1 MTATIPDHLMGMGQ
15 GALHIVR
22 ALRGAAH
29 DAFFVGGCVR
39 DLLRGEV
46 PEDYD
51 IVTSARPEQVM
62 SIFPRTYPVGI
73 SFGVVIVSEGGQT
86 HEVATY
92 RKEAEYED
100 GRHPSQVS
108 FATAREDVYRRDF
121 TVNGLLMDPET
132 GEVVDYVGGVADIE
146 RRVIRT
152 IGNPEER
159 FAEDH
164 LRMLRAVRFA
174 ANLGFHIDGETLE
187 AIKRHSED
195 IARVS
200 AERVREELS
209 RILTGP
215 GPRQGLE
222 WLQDTGLLSQVLPE
236 IETMRGVSQ
245 PPRFH
250 PEGDVWEHTLTM
262 LALLPQDR
270 SDQEIE
276 RHPDPDA
283 WGHTMEKPSIRPHGC
298 GITAILPPEQCHRER
313 DSRLAWAVLL
323 HDVGKPATR
332 TESGTGVHFYG
343 HVKKGLEIA
352 AAVMRRLKF
361 SNADLDVVLALIE
374 NHMRFMHVQDMRP
387 NTVKKFLRMPD
398 FDLHLALHRL
408 DCLGS
413 HGLLDNH
420 EFCRGKLQELTAEDL
435 HPPRLLTG
443 HDLQELGFQPGP
455 QFREILSTIE
465 DAQLNGEITTAQEAR
480 KLVISRF
487 LSGSAADGH
496 E

>member
-1 MTATIPDHLMGMGQ
+1 MMARIPDSLTGMMGQ
-15 GALHIVR
+15 GALRIVR
-22 ALRGAAH
+22 TLRLAGH
-29 DAFFVGGCVR
+29 EAFFVGGCVR
-39 DLLRGEV
+39 DLLRGEA

-51 IVTSARPEQVM
+51 IVTSARPDVVQAL
-62 SIFPRTYPVGI
+62 FPRTYPVGV
-73 SFGVVIVSEGGQT
+73 SFGVILVSEGDHA

-174 ANLGFHIDGETLE
+174 ANLGFLIDAETLG
-187 AIKRHSED
+187 AIKRQLAD

-200 AERVREELS
+200 AERVREELT

-215 GPRQGLE
+215 GPRQGME
-222 WLQDTGLLSQVLPE
+222 WLQVTGLLSQLLPE
-236 IETMRGVSQ
+236 VEALRGVSQ
-245 PPRFH
+245 PPQFH
-250 PEGDVWEHTLTM
+250 PEGDVWEHTLGM
-262 LALLPQDR
+262 LALLPQ
-270 SDQEIE
+270 E
-276 RHPDPDA
+276 RRHD
-283 WGHTMEKPSIRPHGC
+283 MEADG
-298 GITAILPPEQCHRER
+298 
-313 DSRLAWAVLL
+313 RLAWAALL
-323 HDVGKPATR
+323 HDVGKPATL
-332 TESGTGVHFYG
+332 TESETGVHFYG
-343 HVKKGLEIA
+343 HVKKGAEIA
-352 AAVMRRLKF
+352 AAIMRRLKF
-361 SNADLDVVLALIE
+361 SKADLDVVLALIE
-374 NHMRFMHVQDMRP
+374 NHMRFMHVQEMRP

-413 HGLLDNH
+413 HGHLDNDV
-420 EFCRGKLQELTAEDL
+420 FCRGKLKELTTEDL
-435 HPPRLLTG
+435 RPPRLLTG
-443 HDLQELGFQPGP
+443 HDLLALGFQPGP
-455 QFREILSTIE
+455 LFREILNALE
-465 DAQLNGEITTAQEAR
+465 DAQLNGEITTVQEAQQ
-480 KLVISRF
+480 LVISRF
-487 LSGSAADGH
+487 LPGSAADGH

>member
-1 MTATIPDHLMGMGQ
+1 MKATIPDSLTGTGQ

-22 ALRGAAH
+22 TLRRAGH
-29 DAFFVGGCVR
+29 EAFFVGGCVR
-39 DLLRGEV
+39 DLLRGET

-51 IVTSARPEQVM
+51 IVTSAHPEQVL
-62 SIFPRTYPVGI
+62 SLFPRTYPVGV
-73 SFGVVIVSEGGQT
+73 SFGVVLVGEGDLLY
-86 HEVATY
+86 EVATY

-108 FATAREDVYRRDF
+108 FATAKEDVCRRDF

-132 GEVVDYVGGVADIE
+132 GEIVDYVGGVADIE

-174 ANLGFHIDGETLE
+174 ANLGFIIAGETLA
-187 AIKRHSED
+187 AIKRHRAD
-195 IARVS
+195 IIRVS
-200 AERVREELS
+200 AERVREELT
-209 RILTGP
+209 RVLNGP
-215 GPRQGLE
+215 GPRQGME
-222 WLQDTGLLSQVLPE
+222 WLQDTGLLAQLLPE
-236 IETMRGVSQ
+236 IEALRGVSQ

-262 LALLPQDR
+262 LALLP
-270 SDQEIE
+270 EE
-276 RHPDPDA
+276 RRHDPEAD
-283 WGHTMEKPSIRPHGC
+283 G
-298 GITAILPPEQCHRER
+298 
-313 DSRLAWAVLL
+313 RLAWAVLL

-332 TESGTGVHFYG
+332 TESETGVHFYG
-343 HVKKGLEIA
+343 HVKIGAEIA
-352 AAVMRRLKF
+352 AAIMRRLKF
-361 SNADLDVVLALIE
+361 SKADLDVVLALIE
-374 NHMRFMHVQDMRP
+374 NHMRFMHVQEMRP

-408 DCLGS
+408 DCRGS
-413 HGLLDNH
+413 HGYLDNDI
-420 EFCRGKLQELTAEDL
+420 FCRGKLQELSAADL

-443 HDLQELGFQPGP
+443 NDLQELGFLPGP
-455 QFREILSTIE
+455 LFREMLNAIE

-480 KLVISRF
+480 QLVMARF
-487 LSGSAADGH
+487 LSGSAADGR

>member
-1 MTATIPDHLMGMGQ
+1 MTAAIPDSLTGMGQ
-15 GALHIVR
+15 GALRIVR
-22 ALRGAAH
+22 TLRNAGH
-29 DAFFVGGCVR
+29 EAFFVGGCVR
-39 DLLRGEV
+39 DLFRGEA

-51 IVTSARPEQVM
+51 IVTSARPDAVQAL
-62 SIFPRTYPVGI
+62 FPRTYPVGV
-73 SFGVVIVSEGGQT
+73 SFGVILVNEGDHA

-108 FATAREDVYRRDF
+108 FATAKEDVYRRDF
-121 TVNGLLMDPET
+121 TINGLLMDPET
-132 GEVVDYVGGVADIE
+132 GEIVDYVGGVADIE

-174 ANLGFHIDGETLE
+174 ANLGFLIDTETLG
-187 AIKRHSED
+187 AIKRHSAD

-200 AERVREELS
+200 AERVREEMT

-222 WLQDTGLLSQVLPE
+222 WLQATGLLSQLLPE
-236 IETMRGVSQ
+236 IEAMRGVSQ
-245 PPRFH
+245 PPQFH
-250 PEGDVWEHTLTM
+250 PEGDVWEHTLSI
-262 LALLPQDR
+262 LALLPQ
-270 SDQEIE
+270 E
-276 RHPDPDA
+276 RRPDTEA
-283 WGHTMEKPSIRPHGC
+283 NG
-298 GITAILPPEQCHRER
+298 
-313 DSRLAWAVLL
+313 RLAWAALL

-332 TESGTGVHFYG
+332 TESETGVHFYG
-343 HVKKGLEIA
+343 HVKKGAEIA
-352 AAVMRRLKF
+352 AAIMRRLKF
-361 SNADLDVVLALIE
+361 SKADQDVVLALLE

-413 HGLLDNH
+413 HGHLDNDV
-420 EFCRGKLQELTAEDL
+420 FCRGKLKELTTEDL

-443 HDLQELGFQPGP
+443 HDLQALGFQPGP
-455 QFREILSTIE
+455 LFREILSTIE
-465 DAQLNGEITTAQEAR
+465 DAQLNGEIATAKEAR
-480 KLVISRF
+480 QLVISRF

>member
-1 MTATIPDHLMGMGQ
+1 MTAAIPDSLEGMGQ

-22 ALRGAAH
+22 TLRSAGH
-29 DAFFVGGCVR
+29 EAFFVGGCVR
-39 DLLRGEV
+39 DLLRGEA

-51 IVTSARPEQVM
+51 IVTSAHPELVM
-62 SIFPRTYPVGI
+62 ALFPRTYPVGI
-73 SFGVVIVSEGGQT
+73 SFGVILVSDGNHA

-121 TVNGLLMDPET
+121 TINGLLMDPET
-132 GEVVDYVGGVADIE
+132 GEIVDYVGGVADIE
-146 RRVIRT
+146 KRVIRT

-174 ANLGFHIDGETLE
+174 ANLDFLIDADILG
-187 AIKRHSED
+187 AIKRHAAD

-200 AERVREELS
+200 AERVREELT

-215 GPRQGLE
+215 CPHQGME
-222 WLQDTGLLSQVLPE
+222 SLQATGLLSQLLPE
-236 IETMRGVSQ
+236 IEGLRGVSQ

-250 PEGDVWEHTLTM
+250 PEGDVWEHTMIM
-262 LALLPQDR
+262 LALLPR
-270 SDQEIE
+270 ERGHDQE
-276 RHPDPDA
+276 A
-283 WGHTMEKPSIRPHGC
+283 YG
-298 GITAILPPEQCHRER
+298 
-313 DSRLAWAVLL
+313 RLAWAALL
-323 HDVGKPATR
+323 HDVGKPVTR
-332 TESGTGVHFYG
+332 TENETGIHFYD
-343 HVKKGLEIA
+343 HVKKGAEIA
-352 AAVMRRLKF
+352 AAIMRRLKF
-361 SNADLDVVLALIE
+361 SKADMGVVLALIE

-413 HGLLDNH
+413 HGHLDNDV
-420 EFCRGKLQELTAEDL
+420 FCRGKLKELTTEDL

-455 QFREILSTIE
+455 LFREILNKIE
-465 DAQLNGEITTAQEAR
+465 DAQLNGEIATTEEA
-480 KLVISRF
+480 KQLVISRF
-487 LSGSAADGH
+487 LSGSAANGH

>member
-1 MTATIPDHLMGMGQ
+1 MTTIPDSFTGMAQ
-15 GALHIVR
+15 GALRIVR
-22 ALRGAAH
+22 ILRGAAH
-29 DAFFVGGCVR
+29 EAFFVGGCVR
-39 DLLRGEV
+39 DLLRGKV

-62 SIFPRTYPVGI
+62 SIFPRTYPVGV
-73 SFGVVIVSEGGQT
+73 SFGVILVSESDLLY
-86 HEVATY
+86 EVATY

-132 GEVVDYVGGVADIE
+132 GEIVDYVGGVADIE

-164 LRMLRAVRFA
+164 LRMLRAIRFA
-174 ANLGFHIDGETLE
+174 ANLGFVIDGETLE
-187 AIKRHSED
+187 AIKRHSAD

-200 AERVREELS
+200 TERIREELT
-209 RILTGP
+209 RILTGA

-222 WLQDTGLLSQVLPE
+222 WLQATGLLSQLLPE
-236 IETMRGVSQ
+236 IEALRGVSQ

-262 LALLPQDR
+262 LALLPQER
-270 SDQEIE
+270 SGQARKCRREQDNWE
-276 RHPDPDA
+276 
-283 WGHTMEKPSIRPHGC
+283 SIPEPPAICPHWD
-298 GITAILPPEQCHRER
+298 GITAILPPEQRHKEKH
-313 DSRLAWAVLL
+313 SRLAWAALL

-343 HVKKGLEIA
+343 HVKKGAEIA

-361 SNADLDVVLALIE
+361 SKADLDVVLALIE

-413 HGLLDNH
+413 HGLLDNDV
-420 EFCRGKLQELTAEDL
+420 FCREKLQELTMEDL

-443 HDLQELGFQPGP
+443 YDLQELGFQPGP
-455 QFREILSTIE
+455 LFREILNVIE
-465 DAQLNGEITTAQEAR
+465 DAQLNGEITTVEEAR
-480 KLVISRF
+480 KLAIARF

>member
-1 MTATIPDHLMGMGQ
+1 MIVTISDRLTEVGQ
-15 GALHIVR
+15 GALSIVR
-22 ALRGAAH
+22 TLRSAGH
-29 DAFFVGGCVR
+29 EAFFVGGCVR
-39 DLLRGEV
+39 DLLRGEA

-51 IVTSARPEQVM
+51 IVTSARPDAVQDL
-62 SIFPRTYPVGI
+62 FPRTYPVGV
-73 SFGVVIVSEGGQT
+73 SFGVILVSESDLLY
-86 HEVATY
+86 EVATY
-92 RKEAEYED
+92 RKESEYED

-132 GEVVDYVGGVADIE
+132 GEIVDYVGGAADIE

-174 ANLGFHIDGETLE
+174 ANLGFLIEAETSE
-187 AIKRHSED
+187 AIKRHVAD

-200 AERVREELS
+200 AERVREELT
-209 RILTGP
+209 RILNGP
-215 GPRQGLE
+215 EPCQGME
-222 WLQDTGLLSQVLPE
+222 WLQTTGLLSQLLPE
-236 IETMRGVSQ
+236 IEAMRGVSQ
-245 PPRFH
+245 PPKFH

-262 LALLPQDR
+262 LALLPQ
-270 SDQEIE
+270 EG
-276 RHPDPDA
+276 RHD
-283 WGHTMEKPSIRPHGC
+283 
-298 GITAILPPEQCHRER
+298 RER
-313 DSRLAWAVLL
+313 DSRLAWATLL

-332 TESGTGVHFYG
+332 TENETGVHFYG
-343 HVKKGLEIA
+343 HVKKGVEIA
-352 AAVMRRLKF
+352 AAIMRRLKF
-361 SNADLDVVLALIE
+361 SKADLDVVLAIIE

-413 HGLLDNH
+413 HGQLDNDV
-420 EFCRGKLQELTAEDL
+420 FCREKLQELTTEDL

-443 HDLQELGFQPGP
+443 YDLQKLGFRPGP
-455 QFREILSTIE
+455 LFREILNAIE
-465 DAQLNGEITTAQEAR
+465 DAQLNGEITTVQEA
-480 KLVISRF
+480 KQLVRERF
-487 LSGSAADGH
+487 LSESAADGH

>member
-1 MTATIPDHLMGMGQ
+1 MKAAIPDSGTEMGQ

-22 ALRGAAH
+22 TLRGAGH
-29 DAFFVGGCVR
+29 EAFFVGGCVR
-39 DLLRGEV
+39 DLLRGEA

-51 IVTSARPEQVM
+51 IVTSARPEQVI
-62 SIFPRTYPVGI
+62 SLFPRTYPVGV
-73 SFGVVIVSEGGQT
+73 SFGVILISEGDHA

-132 GEVVDYVGGVADIE
+132 GEIVDYVGGVADIE

-174 ANLGFHIDGETLE
+174 ANLGFLIDAETLG
-187 AIKRHSED
+187 AIKRHPAD

-200 AERVREELS
+200 AERVREELT

-215 GPRQGLE
+215 DPRQGME
-222 WLQDTGLLSQVLPE
+222 WLQAAGLLSQLLPE
-236 IETMRGVSQ
+236 IEALRGVSQ
-245 PPRFH
+245 PPQFH

-262 LALLPQDR
+262 LARLPQ
-270 SDQEIE
+270 E
-276 RHPDPDA
+276 RRHNTEA
-283 WGHTMEKPSIRPHGC
+283 
-298 GITAILPPEQCHRER
+298 
-313 DSRLAWAVLL
+313 DSRLAWATLL

-332 TESGTGVHFYG
+332 TESETGVHFYG
-343 HVKKGLEIA
+343 HVKKGVEIA
-352 AAVMRRLKF
+352 TAIMRRLKF
-361 SNADLDVVLALIE
+361 SKADLDVVLALIE

-413 HGLLDNH
+413 HGHLDNDA
-420 EFCRGKLQELTAEDL
+420 FCRGKLQELTAEDL

-443 HDLQELGFQPGP
+443 YDLQELGFRPGP
-455 QFREILSTIE
+455 LFREILNTIE
-465 DAQLNGEITTAQEAR
+465 DAQLNGEINTGQEAR